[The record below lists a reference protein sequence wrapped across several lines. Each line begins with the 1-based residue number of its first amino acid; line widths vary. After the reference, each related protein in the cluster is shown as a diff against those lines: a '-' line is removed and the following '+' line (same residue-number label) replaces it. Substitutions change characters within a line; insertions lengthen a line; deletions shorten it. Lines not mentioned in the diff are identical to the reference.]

1 MNIPQTAGA
10 VESATT
16 LNLADEEAAT
26 SGPMF
31 DPLVP
36 VRLDFHAEGKHTT
49 EIFTWNT
56 LESTMTPKDFS
67 LILAADLGLGN
78 DVVEEMA
85 TSIQEQID
93 AFVPPKRRRLD
104 SGESRQVVRLNL
116 RMGRV
121 VLRDQFEW
129 DLNSTENCPE
139 SFASHLCIEM
149 GLGTEYAP
157 AIAHA
162 VREQLNNL
170 AEFEDKRARRA
181 VVNVRNALRGP
192 GEAGQ
197 WEPRV
202 ECLSV
207 EDQQRLERKEK
218 REARLQRRNR
228 GKADVFGKTRIRYHD
243 PSLARR
249 RTPATNESNS
259 EQDNTGRKAE
269 NRRRR
274 R

>member
-1 MNIPQTAGA
+1 MSMVPAEIGSEKPITGKRTNDDMAAAGPL
-10 VESATT
+10 S
-16 LNLADEEAAT
+16 
-26 SGPMF
+26 

-36 VRLDFHAEGKHTT
+36 VRLDLMVEGKHTT
-49 EIFTWNT
+49 EMFTWNT
-56 LESTMTPKDFS
+56 TES
-67 LILAADLGLGN
+67 LITPRDFASMLCCDLGLGN
-78 DVVEEMA
+78 DAVEEVA

-104 SGESRQVVRLNL
+104 SGESRQVVQLNL

-139 SFASHLCIEM
+139 SFATQLCVEM

-157 AIAHA
+157 AVAHA
-162 VREQLNNL
+162 VRDQLNNL

-181 VVNVRNALRGP
+181 VVNARNVLRAP
-192 GEAGQ
+192 EEAGH

-207 EDQQRLERKEK
+207 EDQERLERKEK

-228 GKADVFGKTRIRYHD
+228 GKADAYGRVRYQD

-249 RTPATNESNS
+249 RNLPANESNS
-259 EQDNTGRKAE
+259 EGE
-269 NRRRR
+269 SRRRR

>member
-1 MNIPQTAGA
+1 MSVVPAAATVTGA
-10 VESATT
+10 TGT
-16 LNLADEEAAT
+16 LADDDAA
-26 SGPMF
+26 SGGPLS

-36 VRLDFHAEGKHTT
+36 VRLDLVVEGKHTT

-56 LESTMTPKDFS
+56 LESTITPRDFA
-67 LILAADLGLGN
+67 LMLCADLGLGN
-78 DVVEEMA
+78 DVVDEVA

-104 SGESRQVVRLNL
+104 SGESRQVVQLNL

-139 SFASHLCIEM
+139 SFATQLCTEM

-157 AIAHA
+157 AVAHA
-162 VREQLNNL
+162 VRDQLNNL

-181 VVNVRNALRGP
+181 VVDVQNVLRGP
-192 GEAGQ
+192 EEAGQ

-228 GKADVFGKTRIRYHD
+228 GKADVYGRSRYQD
-243 PSLARR
+243 PSVARR
-249 RTPATNESNS
+249 RNQAANESNS
-259 EQDNTGRKAE
+259 EGE
-269 NRRRR
+269 SRRRR